1 MTFDLLFGT
10 TGNTNAK
17 LKMMSITFV
26 HEIIRNNTEAR
37 LLAIGPL
44 LLNALNR
51 IVSSS
56 NGATEEPTT
65 NAANASDA
73 KLRGSCYI
81 AIGKLGLKVPELVN
95 KDISMIQTFFEAI
108 TTEDKDTQLSVR
120 EAMSLMAP
128 SFK

>member
-1 MTFDLLFGT
+1 M
-10 TGNTNAK
+10 A
-17 LKMMSITFV
+17 ITFI
-26 HEIIRNNTEAR
+26 HHIIQNNTEAR

-51 IVSSS
+51 VVS
-56 NGATEEPTT
+56 EEKD
-65 NAANASDA
+65 NA

-95 KDISMIQTFFEAI
+95 KDVTMIQTFFEAI
-108 TTEDKDTQLSVR
+108 SNEDKDTQLSVQ